1 MRIAINARFLIEGKM
16 EGIGYSCWEIYRRMI
31 ELNPQHTFILLF
43 DRPYSTIFTT
53 FKNVIPVVIYPPAR
67 HPFLWLLWFE
77 WAVPNALRKWKA
89 DVFFSHDG
97 FTSLRTNIPVILTVH
112 DLAFLAFPK
121 QIPFLVYHFYRI
133 FMPLYLKKANHIFT
147 VSNFVKEDIQT
158 KYGINSSKIS
168 VIYNGSRNLM
178 TNDIESINHKTP
190 PSSTYFFY
198 YGAIHPRKNIENAIK
213 AYNLFRS
220 QNKGQILFLLA
231 GRMAWRTKEVEK
243 AWKESPFAQD
253 IHFLGYL
260 SDASIYHFLKHALAL
275 VYISLHEGFGMPI
288 IEAFAAETPVITS
301 NNGALAEISGEGA
314 LLVNPSDINDIARGM
329 NEIYANTSLRRNL
342 TEAGKNELARFNWD
356 NSVQIC
362 SRLVTQMAKK
372 GHN

>member
-1 MRIAINARFLIEGKM
+1 M

-43 DRPYSTIFTT
+43 DRPYSTLFTT
-53 FKNVIPVVIYPPAR
+53 FKNVIPVVISPPAR
-67 HPFLWLLWFE
+67 HPFLWFIWFE
-77 WAVPNALRKWKA
+77 WAVPKALRKWKA

-97 FTSLRTNIPVILTVH
+97 FTSLRTRVPVILTVH
-112 DLAFLAFPK
+112 DLAFLAFPN

-147 VSNFVKEDIQT
+147 VSNFVKVDIQT
-158 KYGINSSKIS
+158 KYGINPSKIS
-168 VIYNGSRNLM
+168 VIYNGSRNLL
-178 TNDIESINHKTP
+178 TNDLEAINHKIP
-190 PSSTYFFY
+190 ASSTYFFY

-213 AYNLFRS
+213 AYNLFRA
-220 QNKGQILFLLA
+220 QNEGQILFLFA
-231 GRMAWRTKEVEK
+231 GRMAWSTREVEK
-243 AWKESPFAQD
+243 TWKESPYAQD

-260 SDASIYHFLKHALAL
+260 SDASIYHFLKQALAL

-356 NSVQIC
+356 NSAQIC
-362 SRLVTQMAKK
+362 SRLVTQMAEDKLFK
-372 GHN
+372 I

>member
-1 MRIAINARFLIEGKM
+1 
-16 EGIGYSCWEIYRRMI
+16 
-31 ELNPQHTFILLF
+31 
-43 DRPYSTIFTT
+43 
-53 FKNVIPVVIYPPAR
+53 
-67 HPFLWLLWFE
+67 
-77 WAVPNALRKWKA
+77 
-89 DVFFSHDG
+89 
-97 FTSLRTNIPVILTVH
+97 
-112 DLAFLAFPK
+112 
-121 QIPFLVYHFYRI
+121 
-133 FMPLYLKKANHIFT
+133 MPLYLKKANHIFT

-190 PSSTYFFY
+190 PSSSYFFY

-220 QNKGQILFLLA
+220 QNEGQILFLFA
-231 GRMAWRTKEVEK
+231 GRMAWSTKEIEK
-243 AWKESPFAQD
+243 AWKESPYAED

-260 SDASIYHFLKHALAL
+260 SDASIYHFLKHAIAL

-301 NNGALAEISGEGA
+301 NNGALAEISGQGA
-314 LLVNPSDINDIARGM
+314 LLVNPLDINDIARGM
-329 NEIYANTSLRRNL
+329 NEVHKNTSLRRSL

-356 NSVQIC
+356 NSAQIC
-362 SRLVTQMAKK
+362 SQKITQMAKDK
-372 GHN
+372 LFKI